1 MVIDRFFIGYF
12 YRLRFVLRQR
22 LCAVFRNRSAD
33 TMCPCRQSVHADKRI
48 RHEWHCPIRGLSLR
62 QWFTVYNSKVTRPK
76 WGPPWRVRDAH
87 APRFNYDL
95 DAIFL
100 DIKKRE
106 KESGLNFVLG
116 VARQPLPDAERK
128 AERKEEEDA
137 AQ

>member
-1 MVIDRFFIGYF
+1 
-12 YRLRFVLRQR
+12 
-22 LCAVFRNRSAD
+22 
-33 TMCPCRQSVHADKRI
+33 
-48 RHEWHCPIRGLSLR
+48 
-62 QWFTVYNSKVTRPK
+62 
-76 WGPPWRVRDAH
+76 VRDAH
-87 APRFNYDL
+87 AARFNYDL